1 MKAQGVAQEHQP
13 FDALSVGSVVVV
25 VECVV
30 AVDDGTAMVVMTVGE
45 VALWLSLQFG
55 FLEGWLEEQSHDGK
69 THSVEMQLLM
79 TQAFVEVLHASKGS
93 PWQGYGS

>member
-13 FDALSVGSVVVV
+13 FDALSVGSVVV
-25 VECVV
+25 
-30 AVDDGTAMVVMTVGE
+30 VDDGTAMVVMTVGE

-79 TQAFVEVLHASKGS
+79 TRAFVEVLHASKGS

>member
-45 VALWLSLQFG
+45 VALRLSLQFG

-79 TQAFVEVLHASKGS
+79 SRAFVEVLHASKGS

>member
-1 MKAQGVAQEHQP
+1 MKARGVAQEHQP
-13 FDALSVGSVVVV
+13 FDALSVGSVVV

-45 VALWLSLQFG
+45 VALRPSLQFG

-69 THSVEMQLLM
+69 TRSVEMQLLM
-79 TQAFVEVLHASKGS
+79 TPAFVEVLRASKGS

>member
-13 FDALSVGSVVVV
+13 FDASSVGSVVVV
-25 VECVV
+25 ERVV

-45 VALWLSLQFG
+45 VALQLSLQFG

-69 THSVEMQLLM
+69 THSVEMQLMM
-79 TQAFVEVLHASKGS
+79 TRAFVEVLRASKGS

>member
-13 FDALSVGSVVVV
+13 FDASSVGSVVV

-45 VALWLSLQFG
+45 VALQLSLQFG

-69 THSVEMQLLM
+69 THSVEMQLMM
-79 TQAFVEVLHASKGS
+79 TRAFVEVLRASKGS